1 MLRMLVPALL
11 GALLLAQ
18 PALAGD
24 GGPNSTH
31 KTGPGVVKLRG
42 AVAAVG
48 VDGLSVRGERGTL
61 RCRVPAR
68 LAERFAGLELK
79 VGARVVVVCVGRQE
93 RFRLVRLVRLRPQ
106 TGDDVSSSDSKGA
119 DSRSGPGTSD
129 AKTPSAESAK
139 QLVDIAGEIVSV
151 PSTSIAVANAE
162 RGRRLVCTV
171 PDRLAGKVAELHAR
185 DRVKML
191 CAVRGEAA
199 ELVAVA
205 RLEAESVAPAK
216 PVPAP
221 GSIVERMAA
230 GPIAAFGEGKIM
242 IRGDGEPVVCRVP
255 ERVAAEIGSAFA
267 VGQQVRIGCRG
278 LAGTTLELVKIERL
292 G

>member
-11 GALLLAQ
+11 GALIFAL
-18 PALAGD
+18 PALAED
-24 GGPNSTH
+24 GGPVSTH
-31 KTGPGVVKLRG
+31 TTGPGVVKVRG
-42 AVAAVG
+42 SVTAVG

-68 LAERFAGLELK
+68 LVERFANLELN
-79 VGARVVVVCVGRQE
+79 VGARVLVVCVQRHE
-93 RFRLVRLVRLRPQ
+93 RFRLVRLVRLRSR
-106 TGDDVSSSDSKGA
+106 TGDDVSSSDAKAA

-129 AKTPSAESAK
+129 TKTGTAEPAK

-151 PSTSIAVANAE
+151 STSIAVANAE
-162 RGRRLVCTV
+162 RARRLVCTV
-171 PDRLAGKVAELHAR
+171 PDRLAARVAELHVG

-191 CAVRGEAA
+191 CAVRGTAA

-205 RLEAESVAPAK
+205 RLEAESVAPPK

-221 GSIVERMAA
+221 GSIVERMAV

-255 ERVAAEIGSAFA
+255 ERVAAEIASAYA

-278 LAGTTLELVKIERL
+278 PAGTTPELVKIERL